1 MAKLIDSGR
10 KITTIKSIDIST
22 ITSVLATSKAEANL
36 ASTADLTVEPTITT
50 RPDAQ
55 EEANRDNQKAHAA
68 VVAKEGA
75 T

>member
-36 ASTADLTVEPTITT
+36 ASTAELTVEPTITT
-50 RPDAQ
+50 QPDAQ
-55 EEANRDNQKAHAA
+55 EEANRDNQKSHAA
-68 VVAKEGA
+68 VVAKDGA